1 MKRRLLIIAI
11 FLLLGAVVNV
21 AVAWGC
27 ALWTIRV
34 PGGAGRYGISEIWDM
49 VHPTQADYH
58 WLEESGW
65 KPRPEDDDFVWKAAS
80 REISG
85 FGLERKAFFH
95 YPDLKP
101 GRGRSFSDATFVI
114 RDRSGWPLRALQA
127 EKWLS
132 EENVQYTRFES
143 RFAIA
148 IVPVTYSWKGR
159 MIKDDR
165 LLAYL
170 PVWPNFAINTVFYA
184 IVLWLL
190 IPGPFALRRLIRRR
204 RGLCP
209 KCAYPMGESAVCTEC
224 GQTAPN
230 RQWTAERS
238 RTGLVA

>member
-34 PGGAGRYGISEIWDM
+34 PGGAGRYAISEIWDM

-95 YPDLKP
+95 YPDVKP
-101 GRGRSFSDATFVI
+101 RGGSFSVATFVI

-127 EKWLS
+127 EKWLLQ
-132 EENVQYTRFES
+132 EDVQYPRYES

-148 IVPVTYSWKGR
+148 IVPVTYSWNGWI
-159 MIKDDR
+159 IKDDR

-170 PVWPNFAINTVFYA
+170 PIWPGFAVNTLFYA
-184 IVLWLL
+184 TLLWLL
-190 IPGPFALRRLIRRR
+190 IPGPFALRRLIRQR
-204 RGLCP
+204 RGVCLACGYDLRHGEHKACP
-209 KCAYPMGESAVCTEC
+209 EC
-224 GQTAPN
+224 GVTLP
-230 RQWTAERS
+230 S
-238 RTGLVA
+238 G